1 MKQKLLLL
9 LTALCF
15 GFVSGVKADEPAGSY
30 VYLNPFDSEEGLT
43 KEGDVTIVASGEAAF
58 GNVYKNPGS
67 ATPRS
72 SYYVIP
78 SEVLR
83 HSTTSNQMT
92 IAFWVK
98 ADAEAASNSY
108 MWAPIFTAFESKEK
122 LNAGNWTHL
131 GIEYRGVMEYNL
143 NGPTNVGE
151 NWCDF
156 TNAQQTGHGGGD
168 AILYHGDNDWLK
180 DKQWH
185 HMAIVYDAAADGS
198 QKATIYMDGKVANE
212 WTLDGTSNGQNLR
225 NFFAN
230 TSKLDYVC
238 FGGCQIRDYNDNDA
252 PFWYDD
258 LYITNAALSPAQ
270 IQKII
275 FDKDPAAYIAAKKG
289 DLTSIIN
296 GDFQVDAS
304 GWSGGN
310 LVTVVP
316 TRSWR
321 GTSYANNFYETNY
334 TSNMEYVLNDMP
346 AGTYKVVAA
355 ARAWDGTITAKLNG
369 TIGTHYDGI
378 GDLATLGAPEINLNG
393 VQMPYSNLGGFTSD
407 DYGHNWRWIYA
418 TATLAEAGTLTIT
431 FNAESNSG
439 DWRWMCID
447 DVYLYC
453 TKLGE
458 TNYTKT
464 VRDNTTAFNPA
475 NTVATADII
484 FENPNTVLR
493 TSSNYIT
500 TAAGEP
506 MNNDQYGS
514 NKMTKLVLYDGH
526 EFSYNLNNVAADN
539 GAILYRSI
547 PKDTW
552 CTLVVPFVPT
562 TALTKKVPSELSA
575 GTLSFTDAV
584 SANDEPM
591 LIMSDTELTKI
602 EGTRSG
608 ASGDMT
614 SGVGAPMVGTY
625 SNIADLS
632 AVTGTNYVVGTDGK
646 LHKVTG
652 AVTVAPFRAYFN
664 IAESEARNVISMNF
678 DGGYT
683 GINAVEATE
692 AEAGALKDGKFL
704 ENGKII
710 IVKNG
715 VKYGANGQKLN

>member
-30 VYLNPFDSEEGLT
+30 VYFNDFETFSDKTATGSVTGGSKTDATIQGNGSFSSEGGVYGTIFQNVRGENARSNYLLLPDDAMSHSADSKALT
-43 KEGDVTIVASGEAAF
+43 IG
-58 GNVYKNPGS
+58 
-67 ATPRS
+67 
-72 SYYVIP
+72 
-78 SEVLR
+78 
-83 HSTTSNQMT
+83 
-92 IAFWVK
+92 FWVNK
-98 ADAEAASNSY
+98 KSETDFYWS
-108 MWAPIFTAFESKEK
+108 PIFTAYGSAPNPNNGTPMF
-122 LNAGNWTHL
+122 WT
-131 GIEYRGVMEYNL
+131 GACKAVQY
-143 NGPTNVGE
+143 NVGDG

-156 TNAQQTGHGGGD
+156 TGAQSETS
-168 AILYHGDNDWLK
+168 AWL
-180 DKQWH
+180 DDGNWH
-185 HMAIVYDAAADGS
+185 YYTVTFNEGNVKVYIDGV
-198 QKATIYMDGKVANE
+198 VANS
-212 WTLDGTSNGQNLR
+212 WTLDDTTDGQKISTFYTNTTAYSYICLGGNQR
-225 NFFAN
+225 WNFTTNQDKDPAFA
-230 TSKLDYVC
+230 
-238 FGGCQIRDYNDNDA
+238 
-252 PFWYDD
+252 YDD

-304 GWSGGN
+304 GWTGGGWVN
-310 LVTVVP
+310 VADVYP
-316 TRSWR
+316 RSWR
-321 GTSYANNFYETNY
+321 GTSYVNKFYEANY

-393 VQMPYSNLGGFTSD
+393 VQMPFSNLGGFTSD

-418 TATLAEAGTLTIT
+418 TATLAETGTLTIT
-431 FNAESNSG
+431 FNAQSNST

-493 TSSNYIT
+493 TSSNPIT
-500 TAAGEP
+500 TAAGVY

-514 NKMTKLVLYDGH
+514 GKMTKLVLYDGY

-562 TALTKKVPSELSA
+562 TALTKKVPSELSS

-591 LIMSDTELTKI
+591 LIMSDAKLTKI

-608 ASGDMT
+608 ASGDKT

-632 AVTGTNYVVGTDGK
+632 AVTGTNYVVGNDGK

-664 IAESEARNVISMNF
+664 ISESEARNVISMNF

-683 GINAVEATE
+683 GINTIEA
-692 AEAGALKDGKFL
+692 AETKSSVLKDGKYL
-704 ENGKII
+704 IEGKIVL
-710 IVKNG
+710 VKNG